1 MIVRAWSD
9 STDDQGRS
17 NGKCMDELV
26 STCSTNEYFSFV
38 DNIQEQSRKLL
49 QNIIKPEST
58 DATVRVNAD
67 ERPEQALLPDMV

>member
-1 MIVRAWSD
+1 MIVRVVRFHRRSR
-9 STDDQGRS
+9 RS

-38 DNIQEQSRKLL
+38 DTFRSNHGNCSKTLL
-49 QNIIKPEST
+49 SLNPT